1 MASKSSAP
9 KQPSQEQIANGFNDL
24 RNQQRQFVSK
34 LHEITD
40 EKKEY
45 QWVVVVMMMMM
56 LTLFIEVVELI

>member
-24 RNQQRQFVSK
+24 RNQQRQFVNK

-45 QWVVVVMMMMM
+45 Q
-56 LTLFIEVVELI
+56 